1 MRDDLYDEPERLA
14 GVIFHIA
21 AILFLLGASGWG
33 IWQAAHSEIGPVF
46 VLYLL
51 PALASIG
58 LVPTLIYRL
67 YSLLGAFYQVER
79 DGMRLRW
86 GLRIEDI
93 PMDTILWV
101 SLIAD
106 LERKPPMPWIR
117 WPGAVLG
124 TRRLPNGTPLEYL
137 ASNSRDLI
145 LVATQR
151 HAYAISPQQP
161 KAFLEKFERFME
173 LGSIFPVQARSVY
186 PSFLLARIWRLRS
199 ARALL
204 LSGFLLN
211 ILLLLWVSF
220 IVPNRPNIVLGFMPG
235 SGPVPAVQLVL
246 LPVLSAVFFLFDSF
260 LGFFFYRGEVNPP
273 PIEADASYEIDFSIE
288 PSRSKANANS
298 RLNQLFKGINEM
310 FSSLRQEVTLV
321 PGQFLAHLLWGSG
334 AVTPILF
341 MLAVFFMLR
350 TPG

>member
-1 MRDDLYDEPERLA
+1 MRDDLNEPERLA
-14 GVIFHIA
+14 GVIFHVA
-21 AILFLLGASGWG
+21 AILLLLSASGWG

-101 SLIAD
+101 SLITD
-106 LERKPPMPWIR
+106 LEQKPPMPWFR

-124 TRRLPNGTPLEYL
+124 TRHLPDGATLEFL

-151 HAYAISPQQP
+151 HVYAISPQQP
-161 KAFLEKFERFME
+161 RAFLEKFERFME

-199 ARALL
+199 ARDLL

-211 ILLLLWVSF
+211 IFLLLWVSF
-220 IVPNRPNIVLGFMPG
+220 IVPNHPNIVLGFIPG
-235 SGPVPAVQLVL
+235 SGPVPSVRLLL

-260 LGFFFYRGEVNPP
+260 LGFFFYRGEINPP
-273 PIEADASYEIDFSIE
+273 PIEADASHEIDFSIE
-288 PSRSKANANS
+288 PARSKAKTNS
-298 RLNQLFKGINEM
+298 QLNQLYKGIYEM

-334 AVTPILF
+334 AVTPVLF
-341 MLAVFFMLR
+341 ILAVYFMMR
-350 TPG
+350 TSG